1 MAGGK
6 CLMVGGGGGGT
17 ARSSRLGRMREL
29 ARRVGELALALGL
42 EGAVPRQEVLADL
55 REAPSRDL
63 VIMSRQAERR
73 RVGRGRCRACGGV
86 RGGGHA
92 WGAVSYS
99 RRSDASAAVGVTAGR
114 DVEPT
119 TAARRHRSSS
129 REWAYWQR
137 PSSR

>member
-1 MAGGK
+1 MQIFVKRLVKAGCARAFVVASAGG
-6 CLMVGGGGGGT
+6 V
-17 ARSSRLGRMREL
+17 
-29 ARRVGELALALGL
+29 
-42 EGAVPRQEVLADL
+42 
-55 REAPSRDL
+55 
-63 VIMSRQAERR
+63 RR
-73 RVGRGRCRACGGV
+73 RVGV

-119 TAARRHRSSS
+119 TAARRQRSSS

>member
-1 MAGGK
+1 MQIFVKRLVKAG
-6 CLMVGGGGGGT
+6 CARAASIFGGVK
-17 ARSSRLGRMREL
+17 
-29 ARRVGELALALGL
+29 RRW
-42 EGAVPRQEVLADL
+42 
-55 REAPSRDL
+55 
-63 VIMSRQAERR
+63 
-73 RVGRGRCRACGGV
+73 GGV

-129 REWAYWQR
+129 RECAYWQR

>member
-1 MAGGK
+1 MQIFVKRLVKAGCARVDVVALAGGGVK
-6 CLMVGGGGGGT
+6 
-17 ARSSRLGRMREL
+17 
-29 ARRVGELALALGL
+29 RRW
-42 EGAVPRQEVLADL
+42 
-55 REAPSRDL
+55 
-63 VIMSRQAERR
+63 
-73 RVGRGRCRACGGV
+73 GGV

-119 TAARRHRSSS
+119 TAARGHRSSS